1 VRRVMERERQAVAR
15 LEALESDD
23 GLLVED
29 AFAARASAL
38 EELEADIPGAVE
50 ALAVTGVPS
59 AVVADLARRIR
70 RLRDRLERVDR
81 ALFARLRDGI
91 REGSLRGEALRRALL
106 SLAPPVRGAEGGYDV
121 LDTLI
126 SGALLDEQPPATVR
140 PELQGWDPEMVPYQ
154 PTPARIVLEL
164 ATRLRPTV
172 DDVFCDLGAGL
183 GQVCVLVHLLTGV
196 RAVGIEVDPALWA
209 YSERLARRLG
219 LADVTFFVGDARQA
233 DLTMGTLFFLY
244 TPFTG
249 TLLAA
254 VLARIGELAARHRIR
269 VASYGPCTSWVAR
282 EGWLMPEDAPADDPE
297 RLVLFRSR

>member
-1 VRRVMERERQAVAR
+1 MAGAEDIDPFEFVRTIAVAR
-15 LEALESDD
+15 ITMPGSVVRLSAGRQQMNDELQALCFMAGANSMFYGDA
-23 GLLVED
+23 LLTT
-29 AFAARASAL
+29 ANPQAQR
-38 EELEADIPGAVE
+38 
-50 ALAVTGVPS
+50 
-59 AVVADLARRIR
+59 
-70 RLRDRLERVDR
+70 DR